1 MNLTLKSKKIVF
13 SSIILTLISLSSCAR
28 LVKESEINDDK
39 ALAVISNEVV
49 NVQKLKN
56 VKVKKLAL
64 AGFVASNVNSDN
76 SGDSMLQIANLVRD
90 LTSNRGCNALNMLY
104 DIAPSI
110 LEKKGFEVL
119 KEVDLLKSNTYNA
132 IGNVNIPG
140 FCFGGNTK
148 IVSPLLVYKDLNKVI
163 EETGVDALVFFSVG
177 GQNNE
182 TTEVNVW
189 LYVKGKDYADLA
201 VIWNLRNNIAV
212 ESDTTGLFSDL
223 KELNKSNDDRL
234 KLTFRVFHHAFKVFA
249 TKMAEDLK

>member
-1 MNLTLKSKKIVF
+1 MNLNLKSKKIVF

-39 ALAVISNEVV
+39 ALAIISNEVV

-64 AGFVASNVNSDN
+64 GGFVASNVASE
-76 SGDSMLQIANLVRD
+76 SGTNNVLEISNLVRD
-90 LTSNRGCNALNMLY
+90 LASNRGCNALNLVY
-104 DIAPSI
+104 DLAPSI

-119 KEVDLLKSNTYNA
+119 KEVDLLKSETYKN
-132 IGNVNIPG
+132 IGSLNLPG
-140 FCFGGNTK
+140 FCFGGNTRV
-148 IVSPLLVYKDLNKVI
+148 VSPVLVTKEINKVI
-163 EETGVDALVFFSVG
+163 EETGVDGMIFFSVA

-182 TTEVNVW
+182 TTEVSIW
-189 LYVKGKDYADLA
+189 LYVKGKDYADLST
-201 VIWNLRNNIAV
+201 IWELRNNIAV
-212 ESDTTGLFSDL
+212 ESDTTGIFSDL
-223 KELNKSNDDRL
+223 KEADKSNDDRL